1 MKNPLN
7 DIRSFCAVCAGATFA
22 FGFSACMTIGF
33 PPSEDLFHASIFTL
47 IITVLTFIGIKVTK
61 KWGEQD
67 SDEIE

>member
-33 PPSEDLFHASIFTL
+33 PPSEDLFRASIFTL
-47 IITVLTFIGIKVTK
+47 VITVLTYICMKAAK
-61 KWGEQD
+61 KWGGDDGEM
-67 SDEIE
+67 